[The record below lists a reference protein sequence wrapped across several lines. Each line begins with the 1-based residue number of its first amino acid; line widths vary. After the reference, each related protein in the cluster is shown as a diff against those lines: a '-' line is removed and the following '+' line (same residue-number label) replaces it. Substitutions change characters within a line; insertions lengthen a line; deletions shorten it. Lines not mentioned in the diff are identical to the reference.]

1 MGMLADSSRLFFLAQ
16 FVYRATPWIM
26 FMAEGT
32 YYAGPWPVHTPD
44 QTPGLGLTSPTVPRN
59 RTCPSHHTGDPSF
72 GPGLSANKHEWF
84 KYEQCPPGGL
94 CDMADDMAK
103 MMTLDQVDLLGSMLV
118 IPFLLSPSDV
128 LRLVPWAGLA
138 IVPQL
143 LSFVWVAAQ
152 GDMSPESKLINLSG
166 YTLLV
171 LWAVGIT
178 RANGSKR
185 TGFPPA
191 LAQINPMKGPLKL
204 CKKYLVFEQ
213 CLLSTFAVCFAIP
226 PLAAGILGGIAED
239 KNMPCFEVNACPN
252 VDRLCHAAHA
262 ISKVYAGSC
271 LHWSLYYPGVMT
283 LSRDGVLK
291 MTFWIALLWMLDVY
305 PGWIVAYF
313 KASYGPNLTGVLIC
327 FTLWGFI
334 APIYPWWAVW
344 TENKRSAI
352 PRPLSFFFTPAQ
364 QDEEANIALADAG
377 GINAEKR
384 PLIA

>member
-1 MGMLADSSRLFFLAQ
+1 M
-16 FVYRATPWIM
+16 
-26 FMAEGT
+26 
-32 YYAGPWPVHTPD
+32 
-44 QTPGLGLTSPTVPRN
+44 TSPTVPRN

-313 KASYGPNLTGVLIC
+313 KV
-327 FTLWGFI
+327 
-334 APIYPWWAVW
+334 
-344 TENKRSAI
+344 
-352 PRPLSFFFTPAQ
+352 Q
-364 QDEEANIALADAG
+364 
-377 GINAEKR
+377 
-384 PLIA
+384 